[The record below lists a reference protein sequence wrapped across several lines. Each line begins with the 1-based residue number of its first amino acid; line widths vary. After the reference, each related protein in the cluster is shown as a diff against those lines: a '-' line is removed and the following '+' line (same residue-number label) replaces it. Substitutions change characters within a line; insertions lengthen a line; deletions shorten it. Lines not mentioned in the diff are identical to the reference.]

1 MQYQNQQAQ
10 LQDLNAQ
17 YTGQSEF
24 HKVQRNQEEKFV
36 KSNLDYENRLRGH
49 MYQFDEANDRARIND
64 VAIPGQGSG
73 NSLQQK
79 VVGDQPT

>member
-1 MQYQNQQAQ
+1 
-10 LQDLNAQ
+10 
-17 YTGQSEF
+17 
-24 HKVQRNQEEKFV
+24 
-36 KSNLDYENRLRGH
+36 